1 MVDPKKEYEIL
12 MRYLQGGALQRQP
25 AEASE
30 PAFQDTRPEVPPQA
44 PVARA
49 VVTEK
54 KRTSTLPR
62 LRNLPRLS
70 LPQLPSLSAV
80 RPFRLATAVLA
91 VVVLLFLLQKGYHLY
106 QLSADKLFN
115 QLYVP
120 IGLGATPPESNS
132 IEYYYKTGNFVAVT
146 LKSNRQP
153 QFSHREQLLAGLAYL
168 HRGDYLKA
176 IKWLE
181 PAANNFK
188 SPYRRYAEFYLA
200 LTYLKNEDYDNS
212 ITWLERI
219 EHTPGHPFANRIS
232 ARTVRDIKMLKW
244 K

>member
-25 AEASE
+25 AEAPE
-30 PAFQDTRPEVPPQA
+30 PAFQDTRPDVPPQA
-44 PVARA
+44 PISRA

-54 KRTSTLPR
+54 KRTPTLPR
-62 LRNLPRLS
+62 LRNIPRFS
-70 LPQLPSLSAV
+70 RPRWPALSAV
-80 RPFRLATAVLA
+80 RPFRLVTAVLA
-91 VVVLLFLLQKGYHLY
+91 VVVLLFLLWKGYYLY
-106 QLSADKLFN
+106 QLSADKLFS
-115 QLYVP
+115 QMYVP
-120 IGLGATPPESNS
+120 LSLGTTPPESNS
-132 IEYYYKTGNFVAVT
+132 IEYYYRTGNFVAVT
-146 LKSNRQP
+146 LKSKRQP

-168 HRGDYLKA
+168 HREDYLKA

-219 EHTPGHPFANRIS
+219 EHTPGHPFASRIP
-232 ARTVRDIKMLKW
+232 AHMIQDIKMLKW